1 VRKLLLLVSTVVL
14 VDTVFFAVLSP
25 LLPAYAAA
33 LDLSKSAAGLL
44 AGAFA
49 TGVLVA
55 ALPSGLLAR
64 RLGLRPTLLLGLV
77 LTATTS
83 VLFGL
88 ADTWSLLVLT
98 RFAAGIGSA
107 CSWTAAVGWLARAAP
122 PERRG
127 EMIGFAI
134 SAAVVG
140 ALLGPAVGA
149 AAAWA
154 GTGPAFATIA
164 AACAVLAVRVAM
176 LPEPQAEPRSV
187 TMVAVLGIRAL
198 WVPLGL
204 VFLAPLL
211 FAVLGVLVPL
221 SLDARGWNAGWLG
234 ALYAGSSGLE
244 AVVHPLLGRWAD
256 RRGALAPVST
266 GLAGSIA
273 VLAALAGTGDPWL
286 IAGLVVAASLTFG
299 TTLVPGMALLT
310 RATDAAGIDGVLAIA
325 LVNLAW
331 ALGHAVGAPLCGW
344 LADRAGDTVT
354 YLVFATL
361 CLGVLGVLRT
371 RRLAPATLSS

>member
-1 VRKLLLLVSTVVL
+1 VRKLLLLVSAVVL

-25 LLPAYAAA
+25 ILPAYAAT
-33 LDLSKSAAGLL
+33 LGLSKSAAGVL

-49 TGVLVA
+49 MGVLVA
-55 ALPSGLLAR
+55 ALPSGSLAR

-77 LTATTS
+77 LTAVTS

-88 ADTWSLLVLT
+88 AEAWSLLVLT

-107 CSWTAAVGWLARAAP
+107 CSWTAAVGWLARTAP

-134 SAAVVG
+134 SAAVAG
-140 ALLGPAVGA
+140 AFLGPAVGA
-149 AAAWA
+149 AAAWV
-154 GTGPAFATIA
+154 GTGLAFGTIA
-164 AACAVLAVRVAM
+164 AACVVLAVRVAV
-176 LPEPQAEPRSV
+176 LPEPDAEPRSV
-187 TMVAVLGIRAL
+187 TMLAALGLRPL
-198 WVPLGL
+198 WAPLGL
-204 VFLAPLL
+204 ILLGPLL

-221 SLDARGWNAGWLG
+221 SLGARGWDAGLLG
-234 ALYAGSSGLE
+234 ALYAGSSALE

-256 RRGALAPVST
+256 RQGALAPIST
-266 GLAGSIA
+266 GLVASIA
-273 VLAALAGTGDPWL
+273 VLAALAVAGQPWL

-299 TTLVPGMALLT
+299 ATLVPGMALLT
-310 RATDAAGIDGVLAIA
+310 RTADAAGMGGVAAIA
-325 LVNLAW
+325 LTNLAW
-331 ALGHAVGAPLCGW
+331 ALGHAIGAPFCGW

-354 YLVFATL
+354 YLVFAVL

-371 RRLAPATLSS
+371 HRLVPATLSS